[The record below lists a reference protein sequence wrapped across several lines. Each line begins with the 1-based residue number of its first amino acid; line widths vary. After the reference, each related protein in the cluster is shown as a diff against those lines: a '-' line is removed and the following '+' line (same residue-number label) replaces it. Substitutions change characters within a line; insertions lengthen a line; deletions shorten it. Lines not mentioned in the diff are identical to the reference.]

1 MNIVIRADSSIEM
14 GNGHIMRCLTLAE
27 RLICEGANVIF
38 VCRDFEK
45 NSISQ
50 IENKGIKVIKIPS
63 ERETFDHIKWTK
75 DNWRLDVEETISVI
89 NEMEKSTN
97 ILIVDHYGIDSNW
110 EIQMSQYV
118 NKVVVIDDLAN
129 RKHYCDLIIDPTF
142 GESSEKYN
150 NLIPKYAKG
159 LYGVKYAI
167 LREDFRKFQKK
178 DIVFRGRK
186 IKVHM
191 FFGGIDSLNHTTKYS
206 SIILK
211 KFKNVELHVVV
222 GKAFG
227 FTTDLIQLKTLYP
240 ENFDWVQDIDNMAE
254 HMSKCDLAIGSPGNA
269 TWERACIGLPSAY
282 LATNLNQIPI
292 LKRLEKKNLCVFMG
306 EASKLDSATF
316 VGKLSMFLSSETLLK
331 QLFYCS
337 TKHVDGL
344 GTDRVIKELFG
355 LMGEE
360 NE

>member
-1 MNIVIRADSSIEM
+1 
-14 GNGHIMRCLTLAE
+14 MRCLTLAE
-27 RLICEGANVIF
+27 KLICYGANVIF

-50 IENKGIKVIKIPS
+50 IENKGIKVIKLPS
-63 ERETFDHIKWTK
+63 GRETFDHIKWTGE
-75 DNWRLDVEETISVI
+75 NWRLDIEETISAI
-89 NEMEKSTN
+89 NKIEKSTD
-97 ILIVDHYGIDSNW
+97 ILLVDHYGIDSNW
-110 EIQMSQYV
+110 ERQMSQYV
-118 NKVVVIDDLAN
+118 NKIVVIDDLAN
-129 RKHYCDLIIDPTF
+129 RKHYCDLLIDPTF
-142 GESSEKYN
+142 GESSERYSS
-150 NLIPKYAKG
+150 LIPGYAKG
-159 LYGVKYAI
+159 LFGVKYAI
-167 LREDFRKFQKK
+167 LREDFKKLKKKKF
-178 DIVFRGRK
+178 IFRGRK

-191 FFGGIDSLNHTTKYS
+191 FFGGIDSLNHTTKFS

-222 GKAFG
+222 GKAFE
-227 FTTDLIQLKTLYP
+227 FTTDLVQLKTSYP

-292 LKRLEKKNLCVFMG
+292 LKRLEEKNLCVFLG
-306 EASKLDSATF
+306 EASKIDAATF
-316 VGKLSMFLSSETLLK
+316 VEKISMFLSSDTLLK

-337 TKHVDGL
+337 TRHVDGC
-344 GTDRVIKELFG
+344 GAARVRKELFE